1 MTRLWPWAHRHD
13 PHPDL
18 PPVED
23 GRGEAWAAVNAAQ
36 RDLAQARSI
45 TAHIRQV
52 TGRLV
57 AEGAANHLTERLE
70 AAMHLRGRTP

>member
-1 MTRLWPWAHRHD
+1 MSRLWPWGHRRD

-36 RDLAQARSI
+36 RDLAEAKSMTAR
-45 TAHIRQV
+45 AHRV
-52 TGRLV
+52 AAALV
-57 AEGAANHLTERLE
+57 AEGAANHMTERLE
-70 AAMHLRGRTP
+70 LAARGKGWMP